1 MKVIQLSTGE
11 KMVVISTK
19 NKQIFRINLNMKNN
33 NLIRIDS
40 NSKSQ
45 HEKEVNYIEF
55 NPNNNILI
63 TLSKSSI
70 ILYDINNPS
79 TNFRKISNFALIGK
93 EYINGIIPNISYC
106 FNNYSYF
113 IHGKKCS
120 KIYLL
125 DLKLNEQNKIDNK
138 NFIKNSIFMLD
149 LDKEI
154 FRKVND
160 KEIKIFQISILQH
173 LYEYLIIGS
182 NKGLIIFKFD
192 SDNKAPLI
200 TLSNMPWLDKTKIQ
214 NYFFYNYTKENII
227 LEEKIMISYDKKN
240 KILINKSQRKIEDN
254 ILDNSKSLINN
265 YELKINFRNNLI
277 ACIDK
282 ISNIYIIYKIKP
294 DLKNSNPYCISELI
308 KIDSGEALS
317 FEWCIYS
324 NNFAITKQ
332 VSNSTSFL
340 LQVYSIN
347 DKDKINKIYEIKDL
361 LSHKI
366 FGGHFIGVIVKKHGE
381 YLQVQMKYINSY
393 NYDIIKDAELN
404 FYYWDE
410 ENKLNLSIKEEPLNI
425 ISSEDLQFMIICF
438 KDKYNIYQLNE
449 LTGNLEKINTV
460 YDKVIHGIIYEN
472 IIFLY
477 LTEFGTYF
485 QILNKQC
492 TFPFKL
498 FRQSDEVNLYNLKI
512 SKKFKENKLFYN
524 KKPKQTKILCIN
536 DNLIFTTD
544 YSGNIEISELNH
556 ILFKII
562 SLIKKKI

>member
-1 MKVIQLSTGE
+1 MMKVIQLSTGE

-265 YELKINFRNNLI
+265 YELKINYRNNLI

-536 DNLIFTTD
+536 DNLIFTKD
-544 YSGNIEISELNH
+544 YLGNI
-556 ILFKII
+556 
-562 SLIKKKI
+562 

>member
-1 MKVIQLSTGE
+1 M
-11 KMVVISTK
+11 
-19 NKQIFRINLNMKNN
+19 
-33 NLIRIDS
+33 
-40 NSKSQ
+40 
-45 HEKEVNYIEF
+45 
-55 NPNNNILI
+55 
-63 TLSKSSI
+63 
-70 ILYDINNPS
+70 
-79 TNFRKISNFALIGK
+79 
-93 EYINGIIPNISYC
+93 
-106 FNNYSYF
+106 
-113 IHGKKCS
+113 
-120 KIYLL
+120 
-125 DLKLNEQNKIDNK
+125 
-138 NFIKNSIFMLD
+138 
-149 LDKEI
+149 
-154 FRKVND
+154 
-160 KEIKIFQISILQH
+160 
-173 LYEYLIIGS
+173 
-182 NKGLIIFKFD
+182 
-192 SDNKAPLI
+192 
-200 TLSNMPWLDKTKIQ
+200 
-214 NYFFYNYTKENII
+214 
-227 LEEKIMISYDKKN
+227 
-240 KILINKSQRKIEDN
+240 
-254 ILDNSKSLINN
+254 
-265 YELKINFRNNLI
+265 
-277 ACIDK
+277 
-282 ISNIYIIYKIKP
+282 
-294 DLKNSNPYCISELI
+294 
-308 KIDSGEALS
+308 
-317 FEWCIYS
+317 
-324 NNFAITKQ
+324 
-332 VSNSTSFL
+332 SNSTSFL

-544 YSGNIEISELNH
+544 YLGNIEISELNH

-562 SLIKKKI
+562 SLIKKKNLTGITALLSFLDKKLIKYVLLIFEYYFENDEKILRKIFTTEMIQNFELYNYFEFFIKDLGDINPNKLEIILEKELINAIIKNDTKKINELYQLVDKYQLKIATKVARTINKSLYLDSLMNKKRYVESYLFNLTNKINNNQNNENILSMALSQVDNKNI

>member
-1 MKVIQLSTGE
+1 
-11 KMVVISTK
+11 MVVISTK

-113 IHGKKCS
+113 IRGKKCS

-265 YELKINFRNNLI
+265 YELKINYRNNLI

-324 NNFAITKQ
+324 NNFAITKKM
-332 VSNSTSFL
+332 SNSTSFL

-425 ISSEDLQFMIICF
+425 ISNEDLQFMIICF

-544 YSGNIEISELNH
+544 YLGNIEISELNH

-562 SLIKKKI
+562 SLIKKKT